1 MTAIKFSALGQAVVL
16 ATLLSFPLQA
26 QEPQATAPRDL
37 FVTAGKSLVMDIAGG
52 IQRVSVAN
60 PALAEALVVTPREVL
75 VNGLLPGETSLILW
89 QQGGNRLIFDLNVRG
104 STTALEAVRREMAT
118 ELPGQEVSITVEQGN
133 VFLRGTVKDLT
144 SAARATSIA
153 GTLGKTVNLLNVNVP
168 PTDGQILLKVKFANV
183 DRAASTELGA
193 NLVSTGAGN
202 TFGRVTTG
210 QFSAPTLNVDSTGT
224 STFTLSDALNIFLF
238 RPDLNLAATIRALQT
253 KRILDILAEPN
264 VLAIDGKSASF
275 LAGGEFPFP
284 TVQGGSNAGAV
295 TIQWREFGIRITFLP
310 TITPRGTIRLQVT
323 PEVSALDFA
332 NGLTFQGT
340 TIPALSTRR
349 VQTEIELETG
359 QSFAIGGLLDNRVTD
374 NWSKVPGLGDIP
386 FLGKLFQSKARTK
399 SNTELLVVVTPE
411 LVRPVPAGQP
421 VPDITMPL
429 EFMDWGA
436 KEMPRTPGMSATGT
450 APARPPKESI
460 PVEELIRSLQPAPA
474 SAAPAFAPSSS
485 TPNPPPA
492 QPSSTPPA
500 SPAPAPPRSAAPGA
514 AS

>member
-1 MTAIKFSALGQAVVL
+1 MF
-16 ATLLSFPLQA
+16 
-26 QEPQATAPRDL
+26 
-37 FVTAGKSLVMDIAGG
+37 
-52 IQRVSVAN
+52 
-60 PALAEALVVTPREVL
+60 
-75 VNGLLPGETSLILW
+75 
-89 QQGGNRLIFDLNVRG
+89 
-104 STTALEAVRREMAT
+104 
-118 ELPGQEVSITVEQGN
+118 
-133 VFLRGTVKDLT
+133 
-144 SAARATSIA
+144 
-153 GTLGKTVNLLNVNVP
+153 P

-183 DRAASTELGA
+183 DRAASIELGV
-193 NLVSTGAGN
+193 NLLSTGAGN
-202 TFGRVTTG
+202 TPGMVTTG
-210 QFSAPTLNVDSTGT
+210 QFAPPTLTVDSKGA
-224 STFTLSDALNIFLF
+224 STFSLSDALNIFLF
-238 RPDLNLAATIRALQT
+238 RADLNLAATIRALQT
-253 KRILDILAEPN
+253 KRVLDILAEPN
-264 VLAIDGKSASF
+264 VLAIDGKPASF

-284 TVQGGSNAGAV
+284 MVQGGSDAGAV

-374 NWSKVPGLGDIP
+374 SWNKVPGLGDIP
-386 FLGKLFQSKARTK
+386 FLGKLFQSKARSK

-421 VPDITMPL
+421 VPEITMPL
-429 EFMDWGA
+429 EPLDWGA

-460 PVEELIRSLQPAPA
+460 PVEELIRSLQPVPAA
-474 SAAPAFAPSSS
+474 SAAPAFVPSPS
-485 TPNPPPA
+485 TPNAPQA
-492 QPSSTPPA
+492 QPSATPPA
-500 SPAPAPPRSAAPGA
+500 SPAPAPPKSAASGA